1 MKLRNFIYLDTPKLY
16 SIYSQLF
23 NGFTESFISE
33 TSNVDQ
39 KGETQKGPLGS
50 GNSLNDLVEIAS
62 KSVEKKFLHD
72 QAYSKLESYLEEN
85 SLLQVISD
93 TTEVTIDLLNQ
104 KPFIKVK
111 ALVRFDNYEKI
122 KDFFKDFNRIGL
134 AISSLSNFEEINQQV
149 TALQEQKALLKDKG
163 KIREIDQIINKLKD
177 FTYIAKES
185 GLQQDPYFLEQLTTI
200 MKFAYNDEFALS
212 QNIDSKQFTSYL
224 NKDYLRELPELIIRK
239 YHLASFK
246 EIVVIGSISQ
256 NGLVEHKYNHIQKSD
271 FANMREAIDNLLGIY
286 VDMEKSITGL
296 MSNEIVID
304 PIAVY
309 FELN

>member
-33 TSNVDQ
+33 TANIDQ
-39 KGETQKGPLGS
+39 KGESQKGPLGS
-50 GNSLNDLVEIAS
+50 GHSLNDLVEIAS

-85 SLLQVISD
+85 SLLQVISN
-93 TTEVTIDLLNQ
+93 TTEITVDLLNQ

-122 KDFFKDFNRIGL
+122 KNFFNDFNKIGL
-134 AISSLSNFEEINQQV
+134 AVSSLSNFEAVNEQV
-149 TALQEQKALLKDKG
+149 NALEEQKALLKDKG
-163 KIREIDQIINKLKD
+163 KIREIDQVISKLKD
-177 FTYIAKES
+177 FNYLAKES

-212 QNIDSKQFTSYL
+212 QNIDSKQFTTYL
-224 NKDYLRELPELIIRK
+224 NKSYLRELPELIIRK

-256 NGLVEHKYNHIQKSD
+256 NGLIKNEYKHTEKSD
-271 FANMREAIDNLLGIY
+271 FENMREAVDNLLGIY
-286 VDMEKSITGL
+286 VDMEKAITGL

-304 PIAVY
+304 PIAAY

>member
-33 TSNVDQ
+33 TSQVDQ
-39 KGETQKGPLGS
+39 KGEAQKGPLGS
-50 GNSLNDLVEIAS
+50 GHSLNDFLEIAS

-93 TTEVTIDLLNQ
+93 TTEVTVDLLNQ

-122 KDFFKDFNRIGL
+122 KDFFNDFNKIGL
-134 AISSLSNFEEINQQV
+134 AVSSLSNFEEINEQV

-163 KIREIDQIINKLKD
+163 KIREIDQLIVKLKD
-177 FTYIAKES
+177 FNQIAKES
-185 GLQQDPYFLEQLTTI
+185 GLQHDPYFLEQLTTI
-200 MKFAYNDEFALS
+200 MKFAYDDEFALS
-212 QNIDSKQFTSYL
+212 QNIDSKQFTTYL
-224 NKDYLRELPELIIRK
+224 NKNYLRELPELIIRK

-256 NGLVEHKYNHIQKSD
+256 NGLVEHEYKHIEKSD

>member
-33 TSNVDQ
+33 TANIDQ
-39 KGETQKGPLGS
+39 KGESQKGPLGS
-50 GNSLNDLVEIAS
+50 GHSLNDLVEIAS

-85 SLLQVISD
+85 SLLQVISN
-93 TTEVTIDLLNQ
+93 TTEITVDLLNQ

-122 KDFFKDFNRIGL
+122 KNFFNDFNKIGL
-134 AISSLSNFEEINQQV
+134 AVSSLSNFEAVNEQV
-149 TALQEQKALLKDKG
+149 NALEEQKALLKDKG
-163 KIREIDQIINKLKD
+163 KIREIDQVISKLKD
-177 FTYIAKES
+177 FNYLAKES

-212 QNIDSKQFTSYL
+212 QNIDSKQFTTYL
-224 NKDYLRELPELIIRK
+224 NKSYLRELPELIIRK

-256 NGLVEHKYNHIQKSD
+256 NGLIKNEYKHTEKSD
-271 FANMREAIDNLLGIY
+271 FENMREFRQ
-286 VDMEKSITGL
+286 
-296 MSNEIVID
+296 
-304 PIAVY
+304 Y
-309 FELN
+309 FP